1 MKNIIE
7 ILKAYGIELTDEQ
20 KTTLTKEVAENYKSI
35 AEHEKKLSKIETEL
49 ANTISERDTA
59 KETLLKFD
67 GIDTDKIT
75 GELETYK
82 NKVSELEATHKKE
95 LYTRDFEDVLS
106 KSIEKYKFSSEL
118 AKEAIINKIKS
129 EDLKLTDGRILGLDD
144 YVSMIKEK
152 DSTAFVDEKMDEME
166 KSKAKYSDPLNKQKD
181 GVKYTTADIM
191 KMKNAN
197 PDLDISQFVK

>member
-7 ILKAYGIELTDEQ
+7 ILKALGIEVTEENVA
-20 KTTLTKEVAENYKSI
+20 TITREVAENYRTM
-35 AEHEKKLSKIETEL
+35 AEHDKMKSKLNDALTKLEV
-49 ANTISERDTA
+49 AQ
-59 KETLLKFD
+59 ETLKSFD
-67 GIDTDKIT
+67 GIDTDKIS
-75 GELETYK
+75 GELESYK
-82 NKVSELEATHKKE
+82 AKVTELEETHKKE

-152 DSTAFVDEKMDEME
+152 DSTAFVDEKTDEME